1 MVKHNF
7 KIVGNDNPELTEEEE
22 KKLME
27 EDKNEKISL
36 ERQKSE
42 KYLQHLKEIKR
53 NKKRKGLTPLGHYR
67 VWVNLIFESQTEVN
81 GVMQKHDDNTHLID
95 DFKADPI
102 TMKISFRPIKQML
115 NILSNL
121 KLFRG

>member
-1 MVKHNF
+1 MVRNKF
-7 KIVGNDNPELTEEEE
+7 IPRIVENNNSGLTEG
-22 KKLME
+22 
-27 EDKNEKISL
+27 DKNEKISL
-36 ERQKSE
+36 KRQKSE
-42 KYLQHLKEIKR
+42 KYLQHLEEIKH
-53 NKKRKGLTPLGHYR
+53 NKKRKGLSHLGHYR
-67 VWVNLIFESQTEVN
+67 VWMNLIFESQTEVN

-102 TMKISFRPIKQML
+102 TMKISFRPIKEML

>member
-7 KIVGNDNPELTEEEE
+7 KIVDNDNPELT
-22 KKLME
+22 E

-42 KYLQHLKEIKR
+42 KYLQHLKEIKF
-53 NKKRKGLTPLGHYR
+53 NKKRKGLTYLGHYR
-67 VWVNLIFESQTEVN
+67 VWVNILIKNSDF
-81 GVMQKHDDNTHLID
+81 MD
-95 DFKADPI
+95 DFNINPI
-102 TMKISFRPIKQML
+102 TMKISVRPIKEML

>member
-1 MVKHNF
+1 MVKYKL
-7 KIVGNDNPELTEEEE
+7 KIVDNDSSELT
-22 KKLME
+22 E

-36 ERQKSE
+36 ERQQSE

-53 NKKRKGLTPLGHYR
+53 NRKLKGLTPLIHYR
-67 VWVNLIFESQTEVN
+67 VWVNLIFENQTKVN
-81 GVMQKHDDNTHLID
+81 GVMQIHDDNTESMNG
-95 DFKADPI
+95 FKADPI
-102 TMKISFRPIKQML
+102 TMKISVRPIKEML

>member
-1 MVKHNF
+1 MGMVKHNF
-7 KIVGNDNPELTEEEE
+7 KIVDNDNPELT
-22 KKLME
+22 E

-36 ERQKSE
+36 ERQQSE

-53 NKKRKGLTPLGHYR
+53 NIKLKGLTHLGHYR
-67 VWVNLIFESQTEVN
+67 VWVNILIKNSDF
-81 GVMQKHDDNTHLID
+81 MD
-95 DFKADPI
+95 DFNINPI
-102 TMKISFRPIKQML
+102 TMKISVRPIKEML

>member
-7 KIVGNDNPELTEEEE
+7 IPKFVDNNNSELT
-22 KKLME
+22 E
-27 EDKNEKISL
+27 EDKNERISL
-36 ERQKSE
+36 ESQKSE

-53 NKKRKGLTPLGHYR
+53 NRKLKRLTHLGHYR
-67 VWVNLIFESQTEVN
+67 VWVNIVKNNNL
-81 GVMQKHDDNTHLID
+81 MD
-95 DFKADPI
+95 DFNINPI
-102 TMKISFRPIKQML
+102 TMKISVRPIKEML

>member
-7 KIVGNDNPELTEEEE
+7 KIVDNDNPELT
-22 KKLME
+22 E

-42 KYLQHLKEIKR
+42 KYLQHLEEIKL

-67 VWVNLIFESQTEVN
+67 VWVNLIFENQTKIN
-81 GVMQKHDDNTHLID
+81 GVMQIHDDNTESMSG
-95 DFKADPI
+95 FKADPI
-102 TMKISFRPIKQML
+102 TMKISVRPIKQML
-115 NILSNL
+115 NILDNL

>member
-7 KIVGNDNPELTEEEE
+7 KIVDNDNPELTEEEE

-36 ERQKSE
+36 QRQQSE
-42 KYLQHLKEIKR
+42 KYLQHLKEIKF
-53 NKKRKGLTPLGHYR
+53 NKKRKGLTYLGHYR
-67 VWVNLIFESQTEVN
+67 VWVNIVN
-81 GVMQKHDDNTHLID
+81 NSDLID
-95 DFKADPI
+95 DFKINPI
-102 TMKISFRPIKQML
+102 TMKISVRPIKEML

>member
-1 MVKHNF
+1 MVEHNL
-7 KIVGNDNPELTEEEE
+7 KIVGNDNPELTEEE

-27 EDKNEKISL
+27 EDKNERISL
-36 ERQKSE
+36 ESQKSE

-53 NKKRKGLTPLGHYR
+53 NRKLKGLTHLGHYR
-67 VWVNLIFESQTEVN
+67 VWVNIVLNSDL
-81 GVMQKHDDNTHLID
+81 MD
-95 DFKADPI
+95 DFNINPI

-115 NILSNL
+115 NILDNL

>member
-7 KIVGNDNPELTEEEE
+7 KIVDNDNPELTEE
-22 KKLME
+22 
-27 EDKNEKISL
+27 DKNERISL

-53 NKKRKGLTPLGHYR
+53 NKKRKVLTPLGHYR
-67 VWVNLIFESQTEVN
+67 VWVNLIFENQTKVN
-81 GVMQKHDDNTHLID
+81 GVMQINDDNTELMS

-102 TMKISFRPIKQML
+102 TMKISFRPIKEML

>member
-7 KIVGNDNPELTEEEE
+7 IPKFVDNNNSELT
-22 KKLME
+22 E

-53 NKKRKGLTPLGHYR
+53 NRKLKGLTHLGHYR
-67 VWVNLIFESQTEVN
+67 VWVNIVKNNNL
-81 GVMQKHDDNTHLID
+81 MD
-95 DFKADPI
+95 DFNINPI
-102 TMKISFRPIKQML
+102 TMKISVRPIKEML

>member
-42 KYLQHLKEIKR
+42 KYLQHLEEIKR
-53 NKKRKGLTPLGHYR
+53 NKKRKGLTPLGHHR
-67 VWVNLIFESQTEVN
+67 VWVNIVLNSELKDEFNIN
-81 GVMQKHDDNTHLID
+81 
-95 DFKADPI
+95 PI
-102 TMKISFRPIKQML
+102 TMKISVRPIKEML

>member
-7 KIVGNDNPELTEEEE
+7 KIVDNDNPELT
-22 KKLME
+22 E

-53 NKKRKGLTPLGHYR
+53 NRKLKGLTYLGHYR
-67 VWVNLIFESQTEVN
+67 VWVNIVLNSEL
-81 GVMQKHDDNTHLID
+81 KD
-95 DFKADPI
+95 DFNINPI
-102 TMKISFRPIKQML
+102 TMKISVRPIKEML

>member
-1 MVKHNF
+1 MVKHNL
-7 KIVGNDNPELTEEEE
+7 KIVGNDNPELT
-22 KKLME
+22 E

-42 KYLQHLKEIKR
+42 KYLQHLEEIKR

-67 VWVNLIFESQTEVN
+67 VWVNIVLNSELKDEFNIN
-81 GVMQKHDDNTHLID
+81 
-95 DFKADPI
+95 PI
-102 TMKISFRPIKQML
+102 TMKISVRPIKEML

>member
-7 KIVGNDNPELTEEEE
+7 KIVDNDNPELT
-22 KKLME
+22 E

-53 NKKRKGLTPLGHYR
+53 NKKLKGLTYLGHYR
-67 VWVNLIFESQTEVN
+67 VWVNIVLNSEL
-81 GVMQKHDDNTHLID
+81 KD
-95 DFKADPI
+95 DFNINPI
-102 TMKISFRPIKQML
+102 TMKISVRPIKEML

>member
-7 KIVGNDNPELTEEEE
+7 KIVDNDNSELT
-22 KKLME
+22 E

-36 ERQKSE
+36 ERQQSE

>member
-7 KIVGNDNPELTEEEE
+7 QIVENNNAELS
-22 KKLME
+22 E
-27 EDKNEKISL
+27 EDKNEQLSL

-42 KYLQHLKEIKR
+42 KYLQHLEEIKF
-53 NKKRKGLTPLGHYR
+53 NKKRKGLTYLGHYR
-67 VWVNLIFESQTEVN
+67 VWVNIVLNSEL
-81 GVMQKHDDNTHLID
+81 KD
-95 DFKADPI
+95 DFNINPI
-102 TMKISFRPIKQML
+102 TMKISVRPIKEML

>member
-7 KIVGNDNPELTEEEE
+7 QIVENNNAELS
-22 KKLME
+22 E
-27 EDKNEKISL
+27 EDKNEQLSL

-42 KYLQHLKEIKR
+42 KYLQHLEEIKR

-67 VWVNLIFESQTEVN
+67 VWVNLIFENQTKVN
-81 GVMQKHDDNTHLID
+81 GVMQIHDDNTESMS

-115 NILSNL
+115 NILANL